1 MGGGAG
7 RGKRWGGGEGREE
20 GGRSQ
25 ETGEGE
31 AGVGLRITLHFPET
45 LHHLPSVSGKSVEGL
60 GFFCLQECWSLLTL
74 KGGENGS
81 RC

>member
-1 MGGGAG
+1 MGGGG
-7 RGKRWGGGEGREE
+7 RGKRGEGREE
-20 GGRSQ
+20 GGRSR

-31 AGVGLRITLHFPET
+31 AGVGLGITLHFPET

-60 GFFCLQECWSLLTL
+60 GFFCLQESWSLLTL